1 MAPAPGAPGR
11 LRSLCSAV
19 LATAGGVQPSGS
31 RVALL
36 YRLPRGVGSGLQWPR
51 PRHAGTAPGVG
62 GPAMASPALSAP
74 WTAGLGKLWGTW
86 TLSGVGLVTHGS
98 RRDRTSVQS
107 VLLEAVGECLLDEI

>member
-1 MAPAPGAPGR
+1 
-11 LRSLCSAV
+11 
-19 LATAGGVQPSGS
+19 
-31 RVALL
+31 
-36 YRLPRGVGSGLQWPR
+36 
-51 PRHAGTAPGVG
+51 
-62 GPAMASPALSAP
+62 MASPALSAP